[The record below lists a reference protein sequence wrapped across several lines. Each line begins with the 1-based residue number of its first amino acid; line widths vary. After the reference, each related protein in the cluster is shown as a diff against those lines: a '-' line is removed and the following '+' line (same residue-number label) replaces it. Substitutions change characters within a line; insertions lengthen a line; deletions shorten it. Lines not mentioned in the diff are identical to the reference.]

1 MGFDSDRLVY
11 YMMTPATETHGFVYV
26 WIEWDGAYR
35 TAGDML
41 HEEGCGSRYNYCHRA
56 RGVVQLIVRS

>member
-1 MGFDSDRLVY
+1 
-11 YMMTPATETHGFVYV
+11 MMTPATETHGFVYV